1 MKDTVHSS
9 SVLVSVNNCILCTN
23 IIGRSKFF
31 RSAYCKVLEIFVVSD
46 KLGILYSYRYKVS
59 NLLLNE
65 NLTQKIKGD

>member
-1 MKDTVHSS
+1 M
-9 SVLVSVNNCILCTN
+9 
-23 IIGRSKFF
+23 

-65 NLTQKIKGD
+65 NLTQKLKEIKKCSKITKFMKPNLQAVP